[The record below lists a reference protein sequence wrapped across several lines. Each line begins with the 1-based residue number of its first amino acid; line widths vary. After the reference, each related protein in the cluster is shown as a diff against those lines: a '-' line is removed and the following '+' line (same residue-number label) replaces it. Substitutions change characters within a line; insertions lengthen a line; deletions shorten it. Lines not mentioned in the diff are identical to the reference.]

1 MLHRVVEQL
10 VDGSV
15 LPHDGRLVDGGQREG
30 VGALG
35 HRAGDVVLPDETEGS
50 AVAVLHEEPG
60 RLVLPQEPVGR
71 TRAAIRAEYRVGP
84 LGDRPGGQ
92 YTSAVDVRD
101 EARDVV
107 RGGIAEDLLGGADLL
122 DPPVPHHRDPIPQ
135 AHRLIEVVGD
145 EQDRLPELALQVD
158 ELVLHLTA
166 DERVECGEGL
176 VHEQDVGLGGQG
188 PSQSDPLTHSAGELA
203 GLVVRPALEPDHR
216 EGPLGPA
223 PAVGTID
230 ALDLQT
236 VGGVLPHRPVRE
248 EGEVLEDHGHP
259 PAADLAQLLLGD
271 AGQVLVVE
279 GHVAR
284 GDREEPVHHSDQRGL
299 AGPRQAH
306 DDEDL
311 ALVDIE
317 GGIDDG
323 GRRAFLPEVITR
335 LAGLESPHGGGRTPT
350 KNFIDVIGLYYFH
363 SAPRDPTPELGP

>member
-1 MLHRVVEQL
+1 M
-10 VDGSV
+10 
-15 LPHDGRLVDGGQREG
+15 
-30 VGALG
+30 
-35 HRAGDVVLPDETEGS
+35 
-50 AVAVLHEEPG
+50 
-60 RLVLPQEPVGR
+60 LPQERVSR
-71 TRAAIRAEYRVGP
+71 ARAAIRAEYRVRR

-92 YTSAVDVRD
+92 HTSAVDVRD

-107 RGGIAEDLLGGADLL
+107 RSGDAKDLLGGADLL

-135 AHRLIEVVGD
+135 AHRLIEIVSD
-145 EQDRLPELALQVD
+145 EQDRLSKLALQVD

-176 VHEQDVGLGGQG
+176 VHEQDVGLGCQG
-188 PSQSDPLTHSAGELA
+188 PSQSDTLTHSAGELTRF
-203 GLVVRPALEPDHR
+203 VVRPALEPDHR

-223 PAVGTID
+223 PTIGTID

-236 VGGVLPHRPVRE
+236 VGGVLPHRPVRK
-248 EGEVLEDHGHP
+248 EGEVLEDHGYP
-259 PAADLAQLLLGD
+259 PAADLAQFLLGD

-279 GHVAR
+279 GHVTR
-284 GDREEPVHHSDQRGL
+284 GDREESVHHSDQRGL

-311 ALVDIE
+311 SLVDIE

-323 GRRAFLPEVITR
+323 GRRTFFPEIITR

-363 SAPRDPTPELGP
+363 SAPRDPISGTRAMRKPEARMSGVTSGRPLDDQGRDRMASLRTWNGFGTARTAEALVNASNPPPLGMTSR